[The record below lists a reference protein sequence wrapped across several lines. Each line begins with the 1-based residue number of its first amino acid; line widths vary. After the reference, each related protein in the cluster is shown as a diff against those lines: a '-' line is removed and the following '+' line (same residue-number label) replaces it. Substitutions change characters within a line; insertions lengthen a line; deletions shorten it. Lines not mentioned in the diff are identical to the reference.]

1 MRDLLLKLMS
11 EYLVLFPS
19 EQRRQ
24 EKFIEYLKNHD
35 DRQVTDWNN
44 FDGHVVVGGF
54 VYAKEEQKF
63 LVIYHNDL
71 KMFLYPGGH
80 IDSGD
85 VNPLEASKR
94 EVFEETGFDDIEE
107 VILSNNGLIPIDIDT
122 HVIPYNER
130 LNLPEHYHFEF
141 RYLFTIDSIKE
152 VKLDMN
158 ESSNFKWISIDELR
172 DDKNYGRIAKKIDSD
187 LALIRKQL
195 GKFHN

>member
-1 MRDLLLKLMS
+1 MRELLLKLMS
-11 EYLVLFPS
+11 EYLVLFS
-19 EQRRQ
+19 NEQKRQ

-35 DRQVTDWNN
+35 DNQITDWNN

-152 VKLDMN
+152 VKLDLS
-158 ESSNFKWISIDELR
+158 ESSNFKWISIDELIE
-172 DDKNYGRIAKKIDSD
+172 DKNYGRIAKKIDSD

>member
-1 MRDLLLKLMS
+1 MRELLLKLMS
-11 EYLVLFPS
+11 EYLVLFS
-19 EQRRQ
+19 NEQKRQ

-35 DRQVTDWNN
+35 DNQITDWNN

-152 VKLDMN
+152 VKLDLS

-172 DDKNYGRIAKKIDSD
+172 EDKNYGRIAKKIDSD

>member
-1 MRDLLLKLMS
+1 MRELLLKLMS
-11 EYLVLFPS
+11 EYLVLFPN
-19 EQRRQ
+19 EQKRQ

-152 VKLDMN
+152 VKLDLS

-195 GKFHN
+195 GKFHI

>member
-19 EQRRQ
+19 EQQRQ

-35 DRQVTDWNN
+35 DNQITDWNN

-107 VILSNNGLIPIDIDT
+107 VILSNNGLIPNDIDT

-152 VKLDMN
+152 VKLDLS

-172 DDKNYGRIAKKIDSD
+172 EDKNYGRIAKKIDSD

>member
-11 EYLVLFPS
+11 EYLVLFPN
-19 EQRRQ
+19 EQQRQ

-35 DRQVTDWNN
+35 DNQITDWNN
-44 FDGHVVVGGF
+44 FDGHVVAGGF
-54 VYAKEEQKF
+54 IYAKEEQKF

-80 IDSGD
+80 IDSND
-85 VNPLEASKR
+85 INPLEASKR

-107 VILSNNGLIPIDIDT
+107 VLLSDNELIPIDIDT

-141 RYLFTIDSIKE
+141 RYLFMIDSIKE
-152 VKLDMN
+152 VKLDLS
-158 ESSNFKWISIDELR
+158 ESSKLKWISIDELKN
-172 DDKNYGRIAKKIDSD
+172 DKNYGKIAEKIDSD
-187 LALIRKQL
+187 LALINKQL
-195 GKFHN
+195 

>member
-11 EYLVLFPS
+11 EYLVLFPN
-19 EQRRQ
+19 EQQRQ
-24 EKFIEYLKNHD
+24 EKFIEYLKKHD

-152 VKLDMN
+152 VKLDLS

>member
-1 MRDLLLKLMS
+1 MRELLLKLMS
-11 EYLVLFPS
+11 EYLVLFS
-19 EQRRQ
+19 NEQKRQ

-35 DRQVTDWNN
+35 DNQITDWNN

-130 LNLPEHYHFEF
+130 LNLPKHYHFEF
-141 RYLFTIDSIKE
+141 RYLFTIDSIKQ
-152 VKLDMN
+152 VKLDLN
-158 ESSNFKWISIDELR
+158 ESSKFKWISIDELR
-172 DDKNYGRIAKKIDSD
+172 KDKNYGRIAEKIDSD
-187 LALIRKQL
+187 SSLIRKQL
-195 GKFHN
+195 G

>member
-19 EQRRQ
+19 EQQRQ

-35 DRQVTDWNN
+35 DNQITDWNN

-130 LNLPEHYHFEF
+130 LNLPEHYHYEF

-152 VKLDMN
+152 VKLDLS

>member
-1 MRDLLLKLMS
+1 MRELLLKLMS
-11 EYLVLFPS
+11 EYLVLFS
-19 EQRRQ
+19 NEQKRQ

-35 DRQVTDWNN
+35 DNQITDWNN

-152 VKLDMN
+152 VKLDLS